1 MLNIRIEKHLKNSIY
16 FTEATT
22 ITPLDMA
29 SAEELKDQGNK
40 AFALKEYKKAAK
52 IYRDAI
58 QIDTYNPILYSN
70 RAQCFLHLQDYDRA
84 YKDCVSGINLIN
96 SSNHNKGVL
105 QYW

>member
-1 MLNIRIEKHLKNSIY
+1 
-16 FTEATT
+16 
-22 ITPLDMA
+22 MA

-96 SSNHNKGVL
+96 SSNHNKEYCSIGEITISER
-105 QYW
+105 YGFKRSTEME